1 MVIATS
7 RFRSGFALSEL
18 SPEQVGIGTKLEW
31 PIYDA
36 DATLLLDI
44 GEVILNERERDSI
57 FAWCRPHWYAPD
69 ADANDGSARPLFAMH
84 YGGLELVDYAN
95 GTQLRMGHT
104 VQIQPPPSRGGGSA
118 RVRVLGASP
127 NGMLFVAMPTMD
139 GAPWN
144 LQLGEVLQLRA
155 FSGTD
160 IFRFV
165 CTLESACQVPTPY
178 LILSP
183 PAQIQKMPI
192 RGALRV
198 RTKILA
204 RLSAPR
210 APEPS
215 IAALTLINNLSATGA
230 SVLSA
235 ELSLPVGDSVELR
248 FQVRASGVAT
258 AVTVLASI
266 RRASQETDGTTHC
279 TLGLEFEKLDILQQL
294 AINCLVCQQFI
305 ADPRSVV

>member
-1 MVIATS
+1 MVLTTS
-7 RFRSGFALSEL
+7 RFRSGFALSAL

-36 DATLLLDI
+36 DATLLLEA
-44 GEVILNERERDSI
+44 GEVILTERERDSI
-57 FAWCRPHWYAPD
+57 FAWCRPHWYAPG
-69 ADANDGSARPLFAMH
+69 ADAHHGSARPLFALH
-84 YGGLELVDYAN
+84 FGGLELVDYAS
-95 GTQLRMGHT
+95 GTQFRMGHT
-104 VQIQPPPSRGGGSA
+104 VQIQPSPARGGAGA
-118 RVRVLGASP
+118 TVRVLGASP
-127 NGMLFVAMPTMD
+127 NGMLFVAMPTVD
-139 GAPWN
+139 GIAWN
-144 LQLGEVLQLRA
+144 MQLGEVLQLRA

-160 IFRFV
+160 IFRFA

-210 APEPS
+210 APEPAMS
-215 IAALTLINNLSATGA
+215 VLTLINNLSATGA
-230 SVLSA
+230 SVLSS
-235 ELSLPVGDSVELR
+235 ELSLPVGDAVELT

-266 RRASQETDGTTHC
+266 RRASQEIDETSHY
-279 TLGLEFEKLDILQQL
+279 TLGLEFEKLDITQQL

-305 ADPRSVV
+305 VDPRSVV